1 MAQRYRHKSAFCMIT
16 YSNGTETE
24 AIWNSRDGGSPK
36 AIESSVTGETL
47 SYVGTGKRDV
57 DHVPNVGDRIF
68 VDLTEVRKNVLVRQ
82 IFESREQTDGEA
94 MRRQFPTREA
104 AFESL
109 MEFFE
114 VNQHKMSDLLVVT
127 SGFLEELQAS
137 RKLVGFEEPD
147 DLIRYFDRRMKPITR
162 DEWSRL
168 RLDERYCVLACDQL
182 GPSTF
187 VKTIWLGFDPDEK
200 SQPEIFESMAYYH
213 DGEGDSDMHEI
224 ASRSYCT
231 ERDALEGHFELVNRV
246 KTTVELAEA
255 LGEAGMAESSP
266 VIALVLG
273 SLAKK
278 AGLEPYPDLLN
289 SMAEMLVRLKPVV
302 AAEKDRER
310 QASIAEFEHA
320 TGRKAYELS
329 GSCPVCGDRV
339 EIATIIGGVGLPR
352 PKDFAIC
359 ANCGAVNRYSEEM
372 QLLQVVRPDDEAE
385 ITADIKKLSKKI
397 QERGRI
403 RHKN

>member
-1 MAQRYRHKSAFCMIT
+1 MAQRYRHMSAFCMIT

-24 AIWNSRDGGSPK
+24 VIWNSRDGGSPK
-36 AIESSVTGETL
+36 VIGSAVTGETL
-47 SYVGTGKRDV
+47 DYVKTGERVV

-68 VDLTEVRKNVLVRQ
+68 VGLTDVRKHALVRQ
-82 IFESREQTDGEA
+82 IFEQRELTDGENL
-94 MRRQFPTREA
+94 RRSFPTREA
-104 AFESL
+104 AL
-109 MEFFE
+109 ARLLEFFE
-114 VNQHKMSDLLVVT
+114 ENQHKMSDLLVVT
-127 SGFLEELQAS
+127 SGFLEELQES
-137 RKLVGFEEPD
+137 RKPAEERD
-147 DLIRYFDRRMKPITR
+147 GIRYFDRKMKPITR
-162 DEWSRL
+162 DECMRL
-168 RLDERYCVLACDQL
+168 NEDERYRLLARHQL

-187 VKTIWLGFDPDEK
+187 VATIWLGFDPDEK

-213 DGEGDSDMHEI
+213 DDEGDSDMHEI

-231 ERDALEGHFELVNRV
+231 EKEAFKGHFELVDRV
-246 KTTVELAEA
+246 KTTFELAKA

-278 AGLEPYPDLLN
+278 AGLDPYPDLMN

-302 AAEKDRER
+302 AAEKDRDR

-329 GSCPVCGDRV
+329 GSCPVCGDKV
-339 EIATIIGGVGLPR
+339 EVATIIGGVGLPS

-359 ANCGAVNRYSEEM
+359 ANCGAVNRYNEEM
-372 QLLQVVRPDDEAE
+372 QLQVVRPGDEVE
-385 ITADIKKLSKKI
+385 ITAEVRNLSKRI
-397 QERGRI
+397 QERGRV
-403 RHKN
+403 RRKN